1 MGRDYGQIAIGVFTF
16 LLLLVY
22 GVVDA
27 ISRAKD
33 IILDTLFSTM
43 FSLDFGSKLASMIAI
58 TMLLLTAFVVF
69 IAIPGKFGLFRM
81 LIGNR

>member
-1 MGRDYGQIAIGVFTF
+1 MGRDYGQIAIGVFAF
-16 LLLLVY
+16 LLLLAY

-33 IILDTLFSTM
+33 AILDTLFSTM
-43 FSLDFGSKLASMIAI
+43 FSLDFGSNLASMIAI
-58 TMLLLTAFVVF
+58 IMLLLTAFVVF
-69 IAIPGKFGLFRM
+69 IAIPGKLGLFRM